1 MIPDGRCVVRVSI
14 ILTAI
19 FIMSAVVAALV
30 APQRANRGFA
40 DAASVLAF
48 IGLAAVAIERSIEGM
63 YTLLSGRLGQ
73 WWPLKL
79 IRAEFDTFESHTDDL
94 LGPILRT
101 TLAGLGTA
109 HDAAAAGS
117 ADALALQHK
126 IDEITTTGLR
136 LKTQFDDVRQKLVP
150 GSDRLARVGEVNAQ
164 ITDTLRQAQALATA
178 ATHDAGEALRVAS
191 DGAER
196 AALIISSIQD
206 NPARRLASLALG
218 ASLGMLVAGMA
229 GLNLFAAALVGDSS
243 DVTALPPLVAGGFGV
258 VLTGIV
264 IGLGSA
270 PTHEVV
276 RSLQAYKETRVGGD
290 LLMSA
295 GAPVAGTISEVV
307 TEASFDGGAGMTG
320 SRTVTRTLD
329 AGVRVHRVRRTG

>member
-1 MIPDGRCVVRVSI
+1 VRLAI

-19 FIMSAVVAALV
+19 FLASAVVAALV
-30 APQRANRGFA
+30 APPKANRGFA

-48 IGLAAVAIERSIEGM
+48 ISLAAVAIERSIEGM
-63 YTLLSGRLGQ
+63 YTVFSGRLGQ

-79 IRAEFDTFESHTDDL
+79 VRAEFDTFESHTDDL
-94 LGPILRT
+94 LGPILQA
-101 TLAGLGTA
+101 TLEGLDIA
-109 HDAAAAGS
+109 RDAATTGS
-117 ADALALQHK
+117 ADALALQGQ
-126 IDEITTTGLR
+126 IDEITTQGLR

-150 GSDRLARVGEVNAQ
+150 GSDRLARVGEINAQ
-164 ITDTLRQAQALATA
+164 ITGALRQAQAVTTSATQ
-178 ATHDAGEALRVAS
+178 DAREALRVAS

-218 ASLGMLVAGMA
+218 ASLGMLVAGVA
-229 GLNLFAAALVGDSS
+229 GLNLFAATLVSDSTGPS
-243 DVTALPPLVAGGFGV
+243 ALPPLVAGGFGI

-276 RSLQAYKETRVGGD
+276 KSLQAYKETRTGGD
-290 LLMSA
+290 LVMSA
-295 GAPVAGTISEVV
+295 GAPVPGTISEVV
-307 TEASFDGGAGMTG
+307 TEAAFGDGGGMTG
-320 SRTVTRTLD
+320 TRTVTRTLD
-329 AGVRVHRVRRTG
+329 SGVRVHRVRRTG